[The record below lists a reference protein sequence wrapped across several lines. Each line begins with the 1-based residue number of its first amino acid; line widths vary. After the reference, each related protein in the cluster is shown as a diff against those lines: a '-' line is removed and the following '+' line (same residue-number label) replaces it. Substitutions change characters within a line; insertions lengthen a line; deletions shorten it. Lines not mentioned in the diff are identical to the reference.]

1 MHSII
6 VIKSFLSSLLIL
18 LIMQSIPS
26 SKTMLPYRL
35 DYFNQLKSQHASPLH
50 KLGNV
55 IKSLD
60 LKISNPSG
68 RDISS
73 SSDKKNALVLKL
85 LGLMYFIG
93 HILFVFAPYYTR
105 VFMKY
110 IPLFEDGLNSEEEEI
125 QSMAIYFFC
134 VSLTV
139 CNGIPEAFVESI
151 APIDLFGTM
160 NFSLVLSSVIFFL
173 SFPFL
178 YTSFGI
184 RGVIIAKCF
193 SLLLSALLNLRFISS
208 YFSQHHSLPPLTISI
223 YLKKIKIFP
232 TEPMLIK
239 MLGNSSAAYAGDGII
254 FDHIVIGGNKSYV
267 CCGFVFVLLL
277 EGYFCFV
284 F

>member
-1 MHSII
+1 MSLTLGYKYALNYSDQIFLIFFANPSDYAIYTII
-6 VIKSFLSSLLIL
+6 TNYASLPTRLLQPIEESARISFAQI
-18 LIMQSIPS
+18 
-26 SKTMLPYRL
+26 
-35 DYFNQLKSQHASPLH
+35 
-50 KLGNV
+50 GEV

-73 SSDKKNALVLKL
+73 SIDKKNALVEGLKKMILKL

-254 FDHIVIGGNKSYV
+254 FDHIVIG
-267 CCGFVFVLLL
+267 
-277 EGYFCFV
+277 E
-284 F
+284 